1 MSLVATFAK
10 AIPKKPAIELSADEQ
25 KVVDVTNREA
35 KTAGATLSHKNGG
48 GVAPSLALGVFRR
61 DEWKCVRCGSK
72 TDLELHHLIKKDV
85 TRNLVT
91 LCAPCHDE
99 VERAAQE

>member
-1 MSLVATFAK
+1 MSLVATYAK
-10 AIPKKPAIELSADEQ
+10 AIPKKPAVELSADEQ

-35 KTAGATLSHKNGG
+35 KAAGATLSHKNGG

-61 DEWKCVRCGSK
+61 DGFACVRCGSK

-85 TRNLVT
+85 ARNLVT

>member
-1 MSLVATFAK
+1 MSLVAMYAK
-10 AIPKKPAIELSADEQ
+10 AIPKKPAVELSADEQ
-25 KVVDVTNREA
+25 RVVDVTSREA

-61 DEWKCVRCGSK
+61 DGWKCVRCGSK

-85 TRNLVT
+85 ARNLVT

>member
-25 KVVDVTNREA
+25 KVIDVTNREA

-61 DEWKCVRCGSK
+61 DGWKCVRCGSQE
-72 TDLELHHLIKKDV
+72 DLELHHLIKKDV
-85 TRNLVT
+85 ARNLVT